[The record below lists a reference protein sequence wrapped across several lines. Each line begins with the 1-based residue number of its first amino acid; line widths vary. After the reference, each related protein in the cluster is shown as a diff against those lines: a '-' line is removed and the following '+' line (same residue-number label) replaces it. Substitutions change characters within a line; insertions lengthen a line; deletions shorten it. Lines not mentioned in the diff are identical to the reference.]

1 MLELIKQLFGIGPKA
16 DFAELVRQGAIIM
29 DVRTK
34 NEFVGGHIKRSVN
47 IPVNM
52 LNNNLSRFKD
62 KDKAIITCCA
72 TGMRSG
78 SAKSILKSKGY
89 TQVYNGGSW
98 NGLQNKIL

>member
-52 LNNNLSRFKD
+52 LSNNLTRFKD

-98 NGLQNKIL
+98 NGLQNKI

>member
-1 MLELIKQLFGIGPKA
+1 MLEIIKNLFGLGAKT
-16 DFAELVRQGAIIM
+16 DFAELVKKGAIIM

-52 LNNNLSRFKD
+52 LSNNLSRFKD
-62 KDKAIITCCA
+62 KDKPIITCCA
-72 TGMRSG
+72 SGMRSG

-98 NGLQNKIL
+98 NGLQNKI

>member
-1 MLELIKQLFGIGPKA
+1 MLELIKQIFGIGPKA

-52 LNNNLSRFKD
+52 LSNNLGRFKD

-78 SAKSILKSKGY
+78 SAKSILKSNGY

-98 NGLQNKIL
+98 NGLQNKI

>member
-1 MLELIKQLFGIGPKA
+1 MLEIIKNLFGLGAKT
-16 DFAELVRQGAIIM
+16 DFAELVKKGAIIM

-52 LNNNLSRFKD
+52 LSNNLSRFKD
-62 KDKAIITCCA
+62 KDKPIITCCA
-72 TGMRSG
+72 SGMRSG
-78 SAKSILKSKGY
+78 SAKSILKSNGY

-98 NGLQNKIL
+98 NGLQNKI